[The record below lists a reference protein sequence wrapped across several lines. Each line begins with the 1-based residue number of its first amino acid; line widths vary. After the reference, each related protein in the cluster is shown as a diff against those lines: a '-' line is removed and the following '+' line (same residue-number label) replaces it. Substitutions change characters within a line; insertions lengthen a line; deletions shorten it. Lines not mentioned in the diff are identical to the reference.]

1 MDWSVRSSESP
12 FGASVGSSLVLR
24 QFSSPPFCEL
34 WRIGL
39 SVRGSGASVR
49 WIRRSVREIGWLPA
63 VVLLPGGIIEHCD
76 RDSSMW
82 NAQRCSKELR
92 FAATE
97 LVLTCSCSQGR
108 CDASIQGIS
117 CET

>member
-24 QFSSPPFCEL
+24 QFSSPPFCGL

-39 SVRGSGASVR
+39 SGASVR

-63 VVLLPGGIIEHCD
+63 VVLLPGGVIGRCD

-82 NAQRCSKELR
+82 NAQRCSNELR

-97 LVLTCSCSQGR
+97 LVLICSCSQGR
-108 CDASIQGIS
+108 CDESIQWIF
-117 CET
+117 CEM